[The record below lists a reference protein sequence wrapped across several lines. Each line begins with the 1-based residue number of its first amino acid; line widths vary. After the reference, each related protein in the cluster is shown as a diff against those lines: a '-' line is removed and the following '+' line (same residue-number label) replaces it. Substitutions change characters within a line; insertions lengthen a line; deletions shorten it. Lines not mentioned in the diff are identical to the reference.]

1 MATPTEPL
9 SPPAGEPESPAP
21 GTEPVA
27 PVEGA
32 PDPHGSPG
40 EGLPQALAD
49 GTMVSGRAVHSPDG
63 PPAPPVTPA
72 QPTDTPSPSAEP
84 DASAPGKKG
93 DRPEISELP
102 QWAQDLIK
110 DTRGEVA
117 RSRVE
122 AKKQAA
128 EEAAVAAKK
137 QMAEDIG
144 RALGLITDDTPE
156 EEQLTPE
163 QLSDL
168 LAGER
173 QSTRAARTELAV
185 FKAANNPESELRFN
199 AAALL
204 DSRAFIDSVKDI
216 DPSDAEAVGAAIAAA
231 VNANPWLRLD
241 VADTAEADLEP
252 EVDQPVR
259 RRAPQPPAPP
269 SGGSFAGGPGGQRQD
284 LASMSIDDFR
294 KLRRNTPRP

>member
-1 MATPTEPL
+1 MATPTEPQ
-9 SPPAGEPESPAP
+9 SAPAGGPESPAP
-21 GTEPVA
+21 APEPAA
-27 PVEGA
+27 PTGGA
-32 PDPHGSPG
+32 PGPHGSP
-40 EGLPQALAD
+40 ERALAD
-49 GTMVSGRAVHSPDG
+49 GTVVSGRAVHSPDG
-63 PPAPPVTPA
+63 PPEPVDDSPTAPEPA
-72 QPTDTPSPSAEP
+72 AEP
-84 DASAPGKKG
+84 DSGRKG

-110 DTRGEVA
+110 ETRGEVA
-117 RSRVE
+117 RTRVE
-122 AKKQAA
+122 AKRQAA
-128 EEAAVAAKK
+128 EEAATAAKK

-144 RALGLITDDTPE
+144 RALGIITDDTPE
-156 EEQLTPE
+156 EEQLTPD
-163 QLSDL
+163 QLSEL

-216 DPSDAEAVGAAIAAA
+216 DPSDAEAINEAIAAA
-231 VNANPWLRLD
+231 VNANPWLRM
-241 VADTAEADLEP
+241 DTGEPATDDLEP
-252 EVDQPVR
+252 EVPQSVR
-259 RRAPQPPAPP
+259 RQPAPRPSAPP

-294 KLRRNTPRP
+294 SLRRNTPRS